1 MGLFDSL
8 FGGSSKSP
16 KNMSDSELIS
26 ALEDSIY
33 NGKSLAERAALIKEA
48 KRRGFD
54 IPQA

>member
-48 KRRGFD
+48 KRRGLD